1 MTDETTLDD
10 AVTPD
15 DPDVMP
21 SDGSDEQGDPML
33 PEDVKTDVPTAGTE
47 DEG

>member
-15 DPDVMP
+15 DPEVA
-21 SDGSDEQGDPML
+21 SGDGNGDQGDPTL
-33 PEDVKTDVPTAGTE
+33 PDDVRTDVPTAPQE
-47 DEG
+47 DET

>member
-15 DPDVMP
+15 DPDVTP
-21 SDGSDEQGDPML
+21 GDGSGEQGDPTL
-33 PEDVKTDVPTAGTE
+33 PEDVRTDVPAAATE